1 MPKIIRP
8 QPGPQEQ
15 ALSSKADILIYG
27 GAAGSGK
34 SWALLLEAI
43 RYKNVKGFN
52 ATIFRTQFTDLIRAG
67 SLWEESYKLYGDI
80 KGAQARVGDKQW
92 VFHDKNGEV
101 TSKVT
106 FAHLNDINL
115 QTWKGSQLCL
125 IGYDE
130 LCDFSENQFFFMLS
144 RNRSLCG
151 VSPYIRGTCNPDPD
165 SWVARF
171 ISWWIDQDTGYPIK
185 ERSGVLRW
193 MIRRDEK
200 IYWADRVED
209 LWEQFGLNT
218 PEERMEPKSVTFI
231 AASIYDNQELL
242 KVNPQYLGNLKAM
255 GEIDRE
261 RFLNGN
267 WKIKASAGLYF
278 RREQINSVLD
288 YAPTDVVAWVRCWD
302 LAATAE
308 KDNENAAFTAGVLM
322 GKRNNGRY
330 VVADVINARMSAQD
344 VRSTIRQ
351 TARDDCERF
360 RRVKIRLPQDPGQAG
375 KEQAQSYIKF
385 LAGFNVRVVPES
397 GSKETRAEPMAA
409 QWQAG
414 NFDIVRADWNK
425 PYLDQLESFPEGKFK
440 DMVDASANAFAEL
453 EVKNTF
459 NVRNFLN

>member
-1 MPKIIRP
+1 MPRIIRP

-15 ALSSKADILIYG
+15 ALASPADILIYG

-34 SWALLLEAI
+34 SWALLLEAM
-43 RYKNVKGFN
+43 RHKNVKGYN
-52 ATIFRTQFTDLIRAG
+52 ATIFRTQFTDLTRAG
-67 SLWEESYKLYGDI
+67 GLWEESSKLYSEI
-80 KGAQARVGDKQW
+80 KGAQQKLGDKKW
-92 VFHDKNGEV
+92 VFTDKNGTPV
-101 TSKVT
+101 SSVM
-106 FAHLNDINL
+106 FAYLNDINL
-115 QTWKGSQLCL
+115 STWKGSQLCM

-144 RNRSLCG
+144 RNRSTCG
-151 VSPYIRGTCNPDPD
+151 VPPYVRGTCNPDPD

-171 ISWWIDQDTGYPIK
+171 IEWWIDQDSGYPIK

-193 MIRRDEK
+193 MIRRNEQ
-200 IYWADRVED
+200 IYWADTKEE
-209 LWEQFGLNT
+209 LCEQFNLET
-218 PEERMEPKSVTFI
+218 PEDRMEPKSVTFI

-267 WKIKASAGLYF
+267 WKIKAAAGLFF
-278 RREQINSVLD
+278 RREQLGSLLD
-288 YAPTDVVAWVRCWD
+288 FPPSDVDSWVRCWD
-302 LAATAE
+302 LAATSDKE
-308 KDNENAAFTAGVLM
+308 SPNAAYTAGVLM
-322 GKRNNGRY
+322 GKRRNGRY
-330 VVADVINARMSAQD
+330 VIADVINKQMTAQD
-344 VRSTIRQ
+344 VRATIRQ
-351 TARDDCERF
+351 TARDDVMLF

-385 LAGFNVRVVPES
+385 LSGFNVRVVPES

-414 NFDIVRADWNK
+414 NFDLVKAGWNI
-425 PYLDQLESFPEGKFK
+425 PFLEQLESFPEGKWK

-453 EVKNTF
+453 ETKNTF
-459 NVRNFLN
+459 NVRNFL